1 MIASPKKLFGGV
13 VLMAAFAV
21 VLVAMFL
28 PILNGQNALDY
39 MDALFNSVSKGS
51 AYYVLDLKAEAED
64 RRGNAVAVRLAVAS
78 EIQAMQT
85 AELLRA
91 GGAIVEVAEAEL
103 RVSGDL
109 GGILG
114 RALQDSDEM
123 FANAGAG
130 VRDRYGYEEK
140 RVLFNWWT
148 ALQAMDEDLKRKNRF
163 AEAAFVV
170 KVKEKAVECAYNY
183 YGIEPWK
190 VSDKIGLVLF
200 SLVFYV
206 VYTVWYGYAI
216 IFLLEGLGLSL
227 SH

>member
-1 MIASPKKLFGGV
+1 MIADPKKFLGGV
-13 VLMAAFAV
+13 ALLAAFAV

-28 PILNGQNALDY
+28 PIFDGRNALDY
-39 MDALFNSVSKGS
+39 MDSLFNSVSKGS
-51 AYYVLDLKAEAED
+51 AYYIADLKAEAEGQ
-64 RRGNAVAVRLAVAS
+64 RGNAVAVKLAVGSSA
-78 EIQAMQT
+78 QARQV

-91 GGAIVEVAEAEL
+91 GGASVQVAEAEL

-109 GGILG
+109 GAMLG
-114 RALQDSDEM
+114 RSLEDSDEM
-123 FANAGAG
+123 FANAGVG
-130 VRDRYGYEEK
+130 VRDRYGYEER

-148 ALQAMDEDLKRKNRF
+148 ALRAMDEDLKRQNRF
-163 AEAAFVV
+163 AEAALVA

-183 YGIEPWK
+183 YGVEPWK
-190 VSDKIGLVLF
+190 VSDKMGVVVL

-216 IFLLEGLGLSL
+216 IFLLEGWGFML

>member
-1 MIASPKKLFGGV
+1 MIASPKKFFGGV
-13 VLMAAFAV
+13 ALMAAFGV

-28 PILNGQNALDY
+28 PLFDGRNALNY
-39 MDALFNSVSKGS
+39 MDSLFNSVSKGS
-51 AYYVLDLKAEAED
+51 AYYVADLKVEAEN
-64 RRGNAVAVRLAVAS
+64 RRGNAVAVTLAVAN
-78 EIQAMQT
+78 ETQARRM
-85 AELLRA
+85 ADLLRA
-91 GGAIVEVAEAEL
+91 GGATAQVAEGAL

-148 ALQAMDEDLKRKNRF
+148 ALQAMDEDLKRQNRF

-190 VSDKIGLVLF
+190 VSDRIGLVLF

-216 IFLLEGLGLSL
+216 IFLLEGWGLTL

>member
-1 MIASPKKLFGGV
+1 MIANPMKFFGGLA
-13 VLMAAFAV
+13 LMATFVV

-28 PILNGQNALDY
+28 PLFDGRNALNY
-39 MDALFNSVSKGS
+39 MDSLFNSVSKGS
-51 AYYVLDLKAEAED
+51 AYYVADLKVEAEN
-64 RRGNAVAVRLAVAS
+64 RRGNAVAVTLAVAN
-78 EIQAMQT
+78 ETQARQM
-85 AELLRA
+85 ADLLRA
-91 GGAIVEVAEAEL
+91 GGATVQVAEGEL
-103 RVSGDL
+103 RGNGDL

-148 ALQAMDEDLKRKNRF
+148 ALQAMDEDLKRQNRF

-190 VSDKIGLVLF
+190 VSDRIGLVLF

-216 IFLLEGLGLSL
+216 IFLLEGWGLTL

>member
-1 MIASPKKLFGGV
+1 MIANPRKFFGGV
-13 VLMAAFAV
+13 ALMAAFGV

-28 PILNGQNALDY
+28 PLFDGRNALDY
-39 MDALFNSVSKGS
+39 MDSLFNSVSKGS
-51 AYYVLDLKAEAED
+51 AYYVADLKVEAEGQ
-64 RRGNAVAVRLAVAS
+64 RGNAVAVTLAVAS
-78 EIQAMQT
+78 ETPSRQM

-91 GGAIVEVAEAEL
+91 SGATVQVAEAEL
-103 RVSGDL
+103 QVNGDL

-130 VRDRYGYEEK
+130 VRDRYGYEER

-148 ALQAMDEDLKRKNRF
+148 ALQAMEEDLKRQNRF

-190 VSDKIGLVLF
+190 VYDKIGLVLF

-216 IFLLEGLGLSL
+216 IFLLEGWGLTL

>member
-1 MIASPKKLFGGV
+1 MIANPRKFFAGLA
-13 VLMAAFAV
+13 LMTAFAV

-28 PILNGQNALDY
+28 PLFDGRNALDY
-39 MDALFNSVSKGS
+39 MDSLFNSVSKGS
-51 AYYVLDLKAEAED
+51 AYYVANLRAEAED
-64 RRGNAVAVRLAVAS
+64 RRGNAVAVTLAVANETPS
-78 EIQAMQT
+78 RQMAD
-85 AELLRA
+85 LLRA
-91 GGAIVEVAEAEL
+91 GGATVQVAEGEL

-130 VRDRYGYEEK
+130 VRDRYGYEER

-148 ALQAMDEDLKRKNRF
+148 ALQAMDEDLKRQNRF

-190 VSDKIGLVLF
+190 VSDRIGLVLF

-216 IFLLEGLGLSL
+216 IFLLEGWGFRL
-227 SH
+227 

>member
-1 MIASPKKLFGGV
+1 MIVSPGKFFGGLA
-13 VLMAAFAV
+13 LMTAFAV

-28 PILNGQNALDY
+28 PLFEGRNALDT
-39 MDALFNSVSKGS
+39 MDSLFNSVSKGS
-51 AYYVLDLKAEAED
+51 AYYIPDLKAAAED
-64 RRGNAVAVRLAVAS
+64 RRGNAVAVTLAAAS
-78 EIQAMQT
+78 EAQAEEM
-85 AELLRA
+85 AELFRA
-91 GGAIVEVAEAEL
+91 AGATVGVAEAEL

-114 RALQDSDEM
+114 LCLQDADEM
-123 FANAGAG
+123 FANAGTG
-130 VRDRYGYEEK
+130 VRDRYGYQEK
-140 RVLFNWWT
+140 RVLLNWWT
-148 ALQAMDEDLKRKNRF
+148 ALEGMDEDLKRQSRF
-163 AEAAFVV
+163 AEAAFVI

-190 VSDKIGLVLF
+190 VSDKVGLVLF

-216 IFLLEGLGLSL
+216 IFLLEGWGFTL

>member
-1 MIASPKKLFGGV
+1 MIANPRKFFGGLA
-13 VLMAAFAV
+13 LMAAFGV

-28 PILNGQNALDY
+28 PLFDGRNALNY
-39 MDALFNSVSKGS
+39 MDSLFNSVSKGS
-51 AYYVLDLKAEAED
+51 AYYVADLKVEAEN
-64 RRGNAVAVRLAVAS
+64 RRGNAVAVTLAVAN
-78 EIQAMQT
+78 ETQARQM
-85 AELLRA
+85 ADLLRA
-91 GGAIVEVAEAEL
+91 GGATAQVAEGAL

-148 ALQAMDEDLKRKNRF
+148 ALQAMDEDLKRQNRF

-190 VSDKIGLVLF
+190 VSDRIGLVLF

-216 IFLLEGLGLSL
+216 IFLLEGWGLTL

>member
-1 MIASPKKLFGGV
+1 MIASRGKFFGGV
-13 VLMAAFAV
+13 ALMVAFAV

-28 PILNGQNALDY
+28 PIFEGRNALDY
-39 MDALFNSVSKGS
+39 MDSLFNSVSKGS
-51 AYYVLDLKAEAED
+51 AYYVADLQGEAED
-64 RRGNAVAVRLAVAS
+64 QLGNAVAVKIRVVS
-78 EIQAMQT
+78 ETQARRT
-85 AELLRA
+85 AELFRA
-91 GGAIVEVAEAEL
+91 GGATAEVAEAEL

-109 GGILG
+109 GGILD
-114 RALQDSDEM
+114 RCLRDADEM

-140 RVLFNWWT
+140 RVLFDWWT
-148 ALQAMDEDLKRKNRF
+148 ALKAMDEDLKRQNRF

-190 VSDKIGLVLF
+190 VSDKMGVILL

-206 VYTVWYGYAI
+206 FYTVWYGYAI
-216 IFLLEGLGLSL
+216 IFTLEGWGLNL

>member
-1 MIASPKKLFGGV
+1 MVASPKKFFGGV
-13 VLMAAFAV
+13 ALMMAFAV
-21 VLVAMFL
+21 VLVSMFL
-28 PILNGQNALDY
+28 PILDGRNTLDY
-39 MDALFNSVSKGS
+39 MDSLFNSVSKGS
-51 AYYVLDLKAEAED
+51 AYYIADLKAEAESQ
-64 RRGNAVAVRLAVAS
+64 RGNAVSVTLATAS
-78 EIQAMQT
+78 EVQARQV

-91 GGAIVEVAEAEL
+91 GGATVQGAEAEL

-114 RALQDSDEM
+114 RCLQDSDEM
-123 FANAGAG
+123 FANSGAG
-130 VRDRYGYEEK
+130 VRDLYGYEE
-140 RVLFNWWT
+140 RRILFNWWT
-148 ALQAMDEDLKRKNRF
+148 ALAAMDEDLKRQNRF

-183 YGIEPWK
+183 YGVEPTRI
-190 VSDKIGLVLF
+190 SDRIGLVLF

-216 IFLLEGLGLSL
+216 IFLLEGWGLKL

>member
-1 MIASPKKLFGGV
+1 MIANPRVFFRGV
-13 VLMAAFAV
+13 ALMAAFV
-21 VLVAMFL
+21 IVLVAMFL
-28 PILNGQNALDY
+28 PIFDGHNTLNY
-39 MDALFNSVSKGS
+39 MDSLFNSVSKGS
-51 AYYVLDLKAEAED
+51 AYYVADLKAEAEGQ
-64 RRGNAVAVRLAVAS
+64 RGNAVAVTLAVAG
-78 EIQAMQT
+78 EAQARQL

-91 GGAIVEVAEAEL
+91 GGATVQVAEAEL

-114 RALQDSDEM
+114 RCLQDSDEI

-130 VRDRYGYEEK
+130 VRDRYGYEER

-148 ALQAMDEDLKRKNRF
+148 ALKAMDEDLKRQNRF

-170 KVKEKAVECAYNY
+170 KVKKKAVECAYNY
-183 YGIEPWK
+183 YGIESTRI
-190 VSDKIGLVLF
+190 SDRLGLVLF

-206 VYTVWYGYAI
+206 IYTVWYGYAI
-216 IFLLEGLGLSL
+216 IFMLEGWGLKL

>member
-1 MIASPKKLFGGV
+1 MIANPKKFLGGV
-13 VLMAAFAV
+13 ALLAGFVV

-28 PILNGQNALDY
+28 PIFDGRNALDY
-39 MDALFNSVSKGS
+39 MDSLFNSVSKGS
-51 AYYVLDLKAEAED
+51 AYYIADLKAEAEGQ
-64 RRGNAVAVRLAVAS
+64 RGNVVAVTLAAAS
-78 EIQAMQT
+78 ETQARQM
-85 AELLRA
+85 AELFRA
-91 GGAIVEVAEAEL
+91 GGATVQVGKAEL

-109 GGILG
+109 GEMRG
-114 RALQDSDEM
+114 RCLQDSDEM

-130 VRDRYGYEEK
+130 VRGRYGYEER

-148 ALQAMDEDLKRKNRF
+148 ALKAMDEGLKRQNRF

-190 VSDKIGLVLF
+190 VSDKLGVVLF

-206 VYTVWYGYAI
+206 FYTVWYGYAI
-216 IFLLEGLGLSL
+216 IFMLEGWGLNL

>member
-1 MIASPKKLFGGV
+1 VIADPRKFFVG
-13 VLMAAFAV
+13 AALTGAFVV

-28 PILNGQNALDY
+28 PVFDGRNALDY
-39 MDALFNSVSKGS
+39 MDSLFNSVSKGS
-51 AYYVLDLKAEAED
+51 AYYVPDLQAEAEGQ
-64 RRGNAVAVRLAVAS
+64 RGNAIAVNLAVAG
-78 EIQAMQT
+78 EARAGQV

-91 GGAIVEVAEAEL
+91 SGAAVHVTNTEL

-123 FANAGAG
+123 FANEGAG
-130 VRDRYGYEEK
+130 VRERYGHDER
-140 RVLFNWWT
+140 RVLFDWWT
-148 ALQAMDEDLKRKNRF
+148 ALKAMEEDLKRQNRF
-163 AEAAFVV
+163 AEAAFIV
-170 KVKEKAVECAYNY
+170 KVREKAVECAYNY

-190 VSDKIGLVLF
+190 VSDRVGLVVFALI
-200 SLVFYV
+200 FYV

-216 IFLLEGLGLSL
+216 IFLLEGWGFTL

>member
-1 MIASPKKLFGGV
+1 MK
-13 VLMAAFAV
+13 
-21 VLVAMFL
+21 
-28 PILNGQNALDY
+28 
-39 MDALFNSVSKGS
+39 
-51 AYYVLDLKAEAED
+51 
-64 RRGNAVAVRLAVAS
+64 
-78 EIQAMQT
+78 
-85 AELLRA
+85 
-91 GGAIVEVAEAEL
+91 VAEAEL

-114 RALQDSDEM
+114 RCLQDSDEM

-148 ALQAMDEDLKRKNRF
+148 ALQAMDEDLKRQNRF

-170 KVKEKAVECAYNY
+170 KVKEKAVEAAYNY

-216 IFLLEGLGLSL
+216 IFLLEGWGLTL

>member
-1 MIASPKKLFGGV
+1 M
-13 VLMAAFAV
+13 
-21 VLVAMFL
+21 
-28 PILNGQNALDY
+28 
-39 MDALFNSVSKGS
+39 
-51 AYYVLDLKAEAED
+51 
-64 RRGNAVAVRLAVAS
+64 RRWSRTRQTERQLQLRPLRLAVAS
-78 EIQAMQT
+78 ESQAMQT

-91 GGAIVEVAEAEL
+91 GGATVEVAEAEL
-103 RVSGDL
+103 RVNGDL

-114 RALQDSDEM
+114 RCLQDSDEM

-130 VRDRYGYEEK
+130 VRDRYGYQEK

-148 ALQAMDEDLKRKNRF
+148 ALKGMDEDLKRQDRF

-216 IFLLEGLGLSL
+216 IFLLEGWGLTL

>member
-1 MIASPKKLFGGV
+1 MIANPRKFFGGV
-13 VLMAAFAV
+13 ALMAAFAV

-28 PILNGQNALDY
+28 PIFEGRNALDY
-39 MDALFNSVSKGS
+39 MDSLFNSVSKGS
-51 AYYVLDLKAEAED
+51 AYYVADLKAEAED
-64 RRGNAVAVRLAVAS
+64 RRGSAVAVSLAVAS
-78 EIQAMQT
+78 ETQVGQV

-91 GGAIVEVAEAEL
+91 GGAAVQVAEGEL

-114 RALQDSDEM
+114 RALQDADEM

-130 VRDRYGYEEK
+130 VRDRYGYEER

-148 ALQAMDEDLKRKNRF
+148 ALQAMEEDLKRQSRF
-163 AEAAFVV
+163 AEAAFVA

-190 VSDKIGLVLF
+190 VSDQIGLVLF
-200 SLVFYV
+200 ALVFYV

-216 IFLLEGLGLSL
+216 IFLLEGWGFTL

>member
-1 MIASPKKLFGGV
+1 MIASPKKFFGGV
-13 VLMAAFAV
+13 ALMAAFAV

-28 PILNGQNALDY
+28 PIFDGRNLLDY
-39 MDALFNSVSKGS
+39 MDSLFNSVSKGS
-51 AYYVLDLKAEAED
+51 AYYVADLRAEAEEQ
-64 RRGNAVAVRLAVAS
+64 RGNAVAVTLAVAN
-78 EIQAMQT
+78 ETQARQM
-85 AELLRA
+85 AELFRA
-91 GGAIVEVAEAEL
+91 GGAAVQLAEAEL

-114 RALQDSDEM
+114 RCLQDSDEM

-130 VRDRYGYEEK
+130 VRDRYGYEER

-148 ALQAMDEDLKRKNRF
+148 ALQAMDEDLKRQSQF

-170 KVKEKAVECAYNY
+170 KVKKKAVECAYNY
-183 YGIEPWK
+183 YGIESRRI
-190 VSDKIGLVLF
+190 SDKIGVVLF
-200 SLVFYV
+200 ALVFYV

-216 IFLLEGLGLSL
+216 IFMLEGWGLKL

>member
-1 MIASPKKLFGGV
+1 MIASPKKFFGGV
-13 VLMAAFAV
+13 ALMAAFGV

-28 PILNGQNALDY
+28 PLFDGRNALNY
-39 MDALFNSVSKGS
+39 MDSLFNSVSKGS
-51 AYYVLDLKAEAED
+51 AYYVADLKVEAEN
-64 RRGNAVAVRLAVAS
+64 RRGNAVAVTLAVAN
-78 EIQAMQT
+78 ETQARQM
-85 AELLRA
+85 ADLLRA
-91 GGAIVEVAEAEL
+91 GGATAQVAEGAL

-148 ALQAMDEDLKRKNRF
+148 ALQAMDEDLKRQNRF

-190 VSDKIGLVLF
+190 VSDRIGLVLF

-216 IFLLEGLGLSL
+216 IFLLEGWGLTL

>member
-1 MIASPKKLFGGV
+1 MIADPRKFFGGV
-13 VLMAAFAV
+13 ALMAAFV
-21 VLVAMFL
+21 MVLVIMFL
-28 PILNGQNALDY
+28 PIFEGRNALDY
-39 MDALFNSVSKGS
+39 MDSLFNSVSKGS
-51 AYYVLDLKAEAED
+51 AYYVADLKAEAEGQ
-64 RRGNAVAVRLAVAS
+64 RGSAVAVSLAVAS
-78 EIQAMQT
+78 ESQARQVT
-85 AELLRA
+85 ELLRA
-91 GGAIVEVAEAEL
+91 GGATVQVAEAEL
-103 RVSGDL
+103 RVSADL

-123 FANAGAG
+123 FANAAAG
-130 VRDRYGYEEK
+130 VRDRYGYEER

-148 ALQAMDEDLKRKNRF
+148 ALKAMEEDLKRQSRF
-163 AEAAFVV
+163 AEAAFVA

-216 IFLLEGLGLSL
+216 ILTLEGWGLNL

>member
-1 MIASPKKLFGGV
+1 MIVSPRKFFAGV
-13 VLMAAFAV
+13 ALTTAFAV

-28 PILNGQNALDY
+28 PLFEGRNALDT
-39 MDALFNSVSKGS
+39 MDSLFNSVSKGS
-51 AYYVLDLKAEAED
+51 AYYVAELRAEAED
-64 RRGNAVAVRLAVAS
+64 RRGNAVAMTLDVAN
-78 EIQAMQT
+78 ETQAGQV
-85 AELLRA
+85 AELFRA
-91 GGAIVEVAEAEL
+91 AGASVHVAEEAL

-109 GGILG
+109 GGILEN
-114 RALQDSDEM
+114 ALQDSDEM
-123 FANAGAG
+123 FANAGAS

-148 ALQAMDEDLKRKNRF
+148 ALGAMDEDLKRQSRF
-163 AEAAFVV
+163 AEAAFVA

-183 YGIEPWK
+183 YGIEPSR

-200 SLVFYV
+200 SLVFYI

-216 IFLLEGLGLSL
+216 IFLLEGWGFTL

>member
-1 MIASPKKLFGGV
+1 MIANPGKFFGGV
-13 VLMAAFAV
+13 ALLAAFAI

-28 PILNGQNALDY
+28 PIFDGRNALDA
-39 MDALFNSVSKGS
+39 MDSLFNSVSKGS
-51 AYYVLDLKAEAED
+51 AYYIEDLKAEAEGQ
-64 RRGNAVAVRLAVAS
+64 RGNAVAVTLSAAS
-78 EIQAMQT
+78 KTQAEEM
-85 AELLRA
+85 AELFRA
-91 GGAIVEVAEAEL
+91 GGATVQVSEGEL
-103 RVSGDL
+103 RMSGDL

-114 RALQDSDEM
+114 RALRDSDEM
-123 FANAGAG
+123 FADQGAG
-130 VRDRYGYEEK
+130 VRDRYGYEER

-148 ALQAMDEDLKRKNRF
+148 ALKAMDENLKRQNRF
-163 AEAAFVV
+163 AEAALVV

-216 IFLLEGLGLSL
+216 IFLLEGWGFML

>member
-1 MIASPKKLFGGV
+1 MIASPKKFFGGLA
-13 VLMAAFAV
+13 LMAAFGV

-28 PILNGQNALDY
+28 PLFDGRNALNY
-39 MDALFNSVSKGS
+39 MDSLFNSVSKGS
-51 AYYVLDLKAEAED
+51 AYYVADLKVEAED
-64 RRGNAVAVRLAVAS
+64 RRGNTVAVTLAVAN
-78 EIQAMQT
+78 ETQARQM
-85 AELLRA
+85 ADLLRA
-91 GGAIVEVAEAEL
+91 GGATVQVAEAEL
-103 RVSGDL
+103 RVNGDL

-148 ALQAMDEDLKRKNRF
+148 ALQAMDEDLKRQSRF

-190 VSDKIGLVLF
+190 VSDKIGVVLF

-216 IFLLEGLGLSL
+216 IFLLEGWGLTL